1 MTELTGQILGGRYRV
16 EAFLGQGGMADVYKV
31 RDLQRAVFLAMKV
44 LHADLAEDQAFMRNF
59 EREAQ
64 TLERLQHPNIVR
76 YYGFEQAHDIAFILM
91 DYIDGLTLRRE
102 IFLYK
107 NGLRPG
113 RILEV
118 MQPVCAAL
126 YYAHQL
132 GMIHCDIKPAN
143 IITHRNG
150 TVYLTDFGI
159 ARRSE
164 SATQPLTGVGSPA
177 YMAPEQFEGKEP
189 TPAIDIYSLGMVL
202 YEMLTG
208 GQRPFT
214 GESGRASGNTTKRI
228 IWEKK
233 NTQPPSPRVFNP
245 EITPEMEA
253 VVMVCLQ
260 RNPRRRFRSTLDLL
274 QALEVAVRGPQ
285 PEDDAQT
292 RVDLP
297 APGQPARPDRPRGTG
312 ELGRPVRI
320 NGTPPSPMAKIT
332 LPVEG
337 PPSVGKPQ
345 QAGGGV
351 PAGEQPPAGKPN
363 PASKPPTE
371 EKPLPA
377 GRKAAQGAGSSPQP
391 AVNSAA
397 VDHSK
402 TPSEK
407 LAPASSKPA
416 VATAGPVPS
425 QGKTGAA
432 PSQPAQKKPQP
443 VAEAASP
450 GKPAASAEKNHAE
463 PARLPPQTPNH
474 TPAAPSSPAG
484 ARAHAPARTPA
495 ASKAGGTGIR
505 EKVFTWWR
513 RVPRWLKIGAAGLA
527 LALVSL
533 AVYTT
538 AARAPGAEQTTPAQP
553 AAAAVASTHTPPPP
567 AATPSGTI
575 PPTRDTVVHTA
586 TVEPTSPAAVETAAL
601 QPTPAGGSER
611 IAFASDR
618 SGSVQVW
625 IMDASNPDNRKQ
637 ITNARDGACQPEW
650 SPDGAQIAYTTP
662 CKGPSVYFAGSTIKI
677 IRLADSQVTDLPVKA
692 PGIGGVFDPA
702 WSPDGKTLAFTAV
715 LGGETEIRAIDL
727 QDLQIRTLASQG
739 TKNAQPAWSRDGRF
753 ISYIF
758 SDDQNWDALWYM
770 HPNGESKELLSRSGQ
785 FSEPAW
791 APDGMHILA
800 SMHNGNNIP
809 TLTLFNRANPIAGAA
824 QLLQAGA
831 QTDAE
836 WLASGT
842 HRMSHA
848 SISPDGQWLVFWTE
862 RAVGKLEIML
872 ASMDGNQVRALT
884 NNDLRDF
891 HPAWSPK

>member
-1 MTELTGQILGGRYRV
+1 MTELTGKILGGRYRV

-76 YYGFEQAHDIAFILM
+76 YYGFEQIHDIAYILM
-91 DYIDGLTLRRE
+91 DFIDGLTLRRE

-177 YMAPEQFEGKEP
+177 YMAPEQFEEKEP

-214 GESGRASGNTTKRI
+214 GESGGTSGNTTKRI

-233 NTQPPSPRVFNP
+233 NTQPPSPRTFNK

-274 QALEVAVRGPQ
+274 QALEVAVRGVQ

-297 APGQPARPDRPRGTG
+297 VPGKPARPDRSRGTG
-312 ELGRPVRI
+312 ELHKTARTPETHPPTLTKP
-320 NGTPPSPMAKIT
+320 TPPAEKT
-332 LPVEG
+332 
-337 PPSVGKPQ
+337 
-345 QAGGGV
+345 
-351 PAGEQPPAGKPN
+351 PA
-363 PASKPPTE
+363 E
-371 EKPLPA
+371 EKALSTE
-377 GRKAAQGAGSSPQP
+377 KKDLQGAGSTLQPAVKPTSAIDKILKAGGKPAPAAANPAAVTAASAPVPDKPVIAPPQP
-391 AVNSAA
+391 AL
-397 VDHSK
+397 K
-402 TPSEK
+402 KQQIGETPALEA
-407 LAPASSKPA
+407 LSSSG
-416 VATAGPVPS
+416 T
-425 QGKTGAA
+425 
-432 PSQPAQKKPQP
+432 
-443 VAEAASP
+443 
-450 GKPAASAEKNHAE
+450 
-463 PARLPPQTPNH
+463 PARLSPKTPDH
-474 TPAAPSSPAG
+474 IPDAADSPAQSPVK
-484 ARAHAPARTPA
+484 ALAHASAKAPV
-495 ASKAGGTGIR
+495 ASKTVETGIW
-505 EKVFTWWR
+505 EKIIAWLSR
-513 RVPRWLKIGAAGLA
+513 IPRWVQVGAAGLA
-527 LALVSL
+527 LALVGL
-533 AVYTT
+533 AIYSTG
-538 AARAPGAEQTTPAQP
+538 AMKPGAEQTSPTQP
-553 AAAAVASTHTPPPP
+553 AAAVVAANTRTSSPL
-567 AATPSGTI
+567 AATPTVKI
-575 PPTRDTVVHTA
+575 PPTSDVVAQTA
-586 TVEPTSPAAVETAAL
+586 TAVPTDLPAVETATY
-601 QPTPAGGSER
+601 QPTPIGGSER
-611 IAFASDR
+611 VAFASDR

-637 ITNARDGACQPEW
+637 VTNARDGACQPEW
-650 SPDGAQIAYTTP
+650 SPDGTQIAYTTP

-677 IRLADSQVTDLPVKA
+677 VRLSDSQITDLPVKS
-692 PGIGGVFDPA
+692 PGIGGTFDPA
-702 WSPDGKTLAFTAV
+702 WSPDGETLLFTAV
-715 LGGETEIRAIDL
+715 LGDKTEIHAINL
-727 QDLQIRTLASQG
+727 QDLQVSKLTSNG

-770 HPNGESKELLSRSGQ
+770 HPNGESKELLSRAGQ

-800 SMHNGNNIP
+800 SMNKGNNIP
-809 TLTLFNRANPIAGAA
+809 TLALFNRADPNAGAM
-824 QLLQAGA
+824 QLLQADTQEFSSGA
-831 QTDAE
+831 Y
-836 WLASGT
+836 
-842 HRMSHA
+842 RMSHA

-862 RAVGKLEIML
+862 KGVGKSEIML
-872 ASMDGNQVRALT
+872 ASMDGKQVRALT
-884 NNDLRDF
+884 SNDLRDF
-891 HPAWSPK
+891 HPSWSPK